1 MPNYR
6 TKVQYIPQRPSLLP
20 GTPLD
25 FLNRIKSFQSR
36 KPTSNNEGKEGLD
49 PYRIAEE
56 WGIERTMWA
65 REWSTLSGGEGQ
77 RIALAIAV
85 GIGGAEV
92 VLLDGESFF
101 VSWRREGCGTCSGKG
116 PRSCRPCSRIV
127 LIWSLGCNSQS
138 LRRHWGIG
146 DGTSLMPQNPQVH

>member
-101 VSWRREGCGTCSGKG
+101 VCWPSGEPWQCNRES
-116 PRSCRPCSRIV
+116 PRA
-127 LIWSLGCNSQS
+127 
-138 LRRHWGIG
+138 
-146 DGTSLMPQNPQVH
+146 